1 MTTGTVKFYN
11 AHKGYGFIMPEGGG
25 ADAFVHAS
33 AVERAGLSGLEIDQR
48 LTYDLEPD
56 RSGKLAA
63 VNLQAA

>member
-1 MTTGTVKFYN
+1 
-11 AHKGYGFIMPEGGG
+11 MPEGGG